1 MDNIF
6 ITKVNINEL
15 RHLKNIEITL
25 SETERLPLI
34 LTGKNGSGKTSVLDA
49 LKHALQHPNNIDNAK
64 NHLDTYKKELAKAK
78 NERLSNPN
86 KDEIKVKIIDIEK
99 IITELREFIIQ
110 QGKFTCVINN
120 ANFLEKKH
128 RNGDFL
134 LVYFQAKRQTVFN
147 IPTTISKLDFKQ
159 NYTIDEQVT
168 PSFLQYIVNLKAERS
183 FANDDIDSETVA
195 KIDAWFLQFEN
206 VLREI
211 FDDSS
216 LRLEFERKNFN
227 FNIKTKDHELF
238 DFNTLSEGYAALL
251 NIVMEL
257 MLRMDAKN
265 MKAYDAQGIV
275 LIDEIET
282 HLHLDLQKKVLPF
295 LVAVF
300 PKIQFVVT
308 THSPFV
314 LSSVEKAVI
323 YDLEK
328 KVQVNDLSAYSFE
341 AIVETYFGIDQY
353 SKILTQKISEYETLL
368 QKDSLSDAEA
378 DRCDN
383 LRYELR
389 NAPKFLAPELEYKI
403 LELENL
409 RRLKLKKV

>member
-1 MDNIF
+1 M
-6 ITKVNINEL
+6 
-15 RHLKNIEITL
+15 KNL
-25 SETERLPLI
+25 Y
-34 LTGKNGSGKTSVLDA
+34 V
-49 LKHALQHPNNIDNAK
+49 
-64 NHLDTYKKELAKAK
+64 KK
-78 NERLSNPN
+78 
-86 KDEIKVKIIDIEK
+86 
-99 IITELREFIIQ
+99 
-110 QGKFTCVINN
+110 
-120 ANFLEKKH
+120 
-128 RNGDFL
+128 GDFL
-134 LVYFQAKRQTVFN
+134 LVYFRAKRNLLFN
-147 IPTTISKLDFKQ
+147 IPTTITKIDFKQ
-159 NYTIDEQVT
+159 NYSLDEQIT
-168 PSFLQYIVNLKAERS
+168 PNFLQYIVNMKAERS
-183 FANDDIDSETVA
+183 FAKDDGDTETVT
-195 KIDAWFLQFEN
+195 KIDAWFLQFEK

-216 LRLEFERKNFN
+216 LVLEFERKTFN
-227 FNIKTKDHELF
+227 FNIRTKDHELF

-265 MKAYDAQGIV
+265 RKAYDAQGLV

-295 LVAVF
+295 LIAIF

-314 LSSVEKAVI
+314 LSSVEKAVVF
-323 YDLEK
+323 DLEK
-328 KVQVNDLSAYSFE
+328 KVRVANLSDYSFE

-353 SKILTQKISEYETLL
+353 SKVLTRKITEYELLL
-368 QKDSLSDAEA
+368 QKDSFSDAEA
-378 DRCDN
+378 DRCDT